1 MEGCTDVSD
10 AGYSADE
17 LIGCPPTEAAL
28 ELALADAESGQ
39 RDDDAT
45 VSEDET
51 EAKSASSG
59 VCCRTLRDT
68 KGEN

>member
-45 VSEDET
+45 VSE

-59 VCCRTLRDT
+59 VCCRTLRDS